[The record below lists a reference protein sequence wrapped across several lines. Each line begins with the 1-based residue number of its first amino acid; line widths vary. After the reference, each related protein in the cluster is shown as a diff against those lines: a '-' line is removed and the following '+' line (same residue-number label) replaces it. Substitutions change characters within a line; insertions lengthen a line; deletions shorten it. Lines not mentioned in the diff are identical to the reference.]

1 MQDAKEE
8 VRSRLDI
15 EDVIGQYVELRRAG
29 RNLKA
34 LSPFTSEKTP
44 SFIVSPEK
52 QIWHDFSSN
61 KGGDVF
67 SFIMEVEGMNFREA
81 LVHLANKAGVDL
93 SMYDSGNSA
102 EVTRKRKRLLE
113 ANSLAQKY
121 FQHSLTKNKHAI
133 EYIFYRR
140 NFNRGTVENFG
151 LGYAPNTGKALVD
164 FLTKKGFSAKE
175 LRDAGLTNR
184 YDGDLFK
191 SRMVVPLMDS
201 TGATIGFTGRI
212 IDDKD
217 KNAPKYLNTPETLIY
232 NKSRHVFGLSQAKD
246 SIRKQDFAVVVE
258 GNLDVVSSHQAG
270 VKNVVATAG
279 TAMTEQHLK
288 AILRFSPNIRLAFD
302 GDKAGLA
309 AAERAIGIAQNLGIE
324 LSIISDYED
333 AKDPDELI
341 QKDPNLWKKA
351 IEDHQPAIDWLLG
364 QYEGKLDLS
373 TAAGKREY
381 STIAVNL
388 INQLTD
394 AVVQDH
400 YYKLVAD
407 KLDSSPDVLKN
418 KLQVFQDSI
427 KPKSKKPVKIS
438 PQEIEAEDVEQA
450 ANQDT
455 ILALGLFCPKLKD
468 RFSQLRPED
477 FSGADRQSVLK
488 AIQKGQESA
497 ICEPR
502 SDSLDKMTTDIDTYT
517 KVLLLRAETRYS
529 NWDESELLSE
539 LNRLLELSTL
549 QKLKKQKEQLTQQLK
564 DAEELGDFD
573 KSKALLAEIND
584 LNKEINSAKK

>member
-67 SFIMEVEGMNFREA
+67 SFIMEVEGMDFREA
-81 LVHLANKAGVDL
+81 LTHLANKAGVDL
-93 SMYDSGNSA
+93 SMYSSGGSM
-102 EVTRKRKRLLE
+102 EVTKKRKRLLE

-133 EYIFYRR
+133 EYIFYKR
-140 NFNRGTVENFG
+140 NFNRGTVESFG
-151 LGYAPNTGKALVD
+151 LGYAPNNGKALVD
-164 FLTKKGFSAKE
+164 FLAKKGFSPRE
-175 LRDAGLTNR
+175 LREAGLTNR

-191 SRMVVPLMDS
+191 SRMVIPLMDS
-201 TGATIGFTGRI
+201 TGSTIGFTGRI
-212 IDDKD
+212 IGSEDQ
-217 KNAPKYLNTPETLIY
+217 NAPKYLNTPETLIY
-232 NKSRHVFGLSQAKD
+232 NKSRHVFGLSQAKE
-246 SIRKQDFAVVVE
+246 SIRKSNLAIIVE

-279 TAMTEQHLK
+279 TALTEQHLK

-309 AAERAIGIAQNLGIE
+309 ASERAIGIAQNLGIE
-324 LSIISDYED
+324 LSIISEYED

-341 QKDPNLWKKA
+341 QKSPELWKKA
-351 IEDHQPAIDWLLG
+351 IENHQPAIDWLLG
-364 QYEGKLDLS
+364 QYGAKLDLK

-381 STIAVNL
+381 STVAINL
-388 INQLTD
+388 INQLAD
-394 AVVQDH
+394 PVVQDH
-400 YYKLVAD
+400 YFKLVAHR
-407 KLDSSPDVLKN
+407 LDSSVDALKN
-418 KLQVFQDSI
+418 KLHVFKDSEKI
-427 KPKSKKPVKIS
+427 KSKKPMKIS
-438 PQEIEAEDVEQA
+438 PSAPEAEDSEQV

-455 ILALGLFCPKLKD
+455 ILALGLFSPKLRKK
-468 RFSQLRPED
+468 FSHLTPED
-477 FSGADRQSVLK
+477 FTNTNRQSVLEL
-488 AIQKGQESA
+488 IQKDT
-497 ICEPR
+497 P
-502 SDSLDKMTTDIDTYT
+502 LDKIPSNLDTYT

-529 NWDESELLSE
+529 NWDEAELLSE

-564 DAEELGDFD
+564 DAEELGNFE
-573 KSKALLAEIND
+573 KSKTLLAAIND